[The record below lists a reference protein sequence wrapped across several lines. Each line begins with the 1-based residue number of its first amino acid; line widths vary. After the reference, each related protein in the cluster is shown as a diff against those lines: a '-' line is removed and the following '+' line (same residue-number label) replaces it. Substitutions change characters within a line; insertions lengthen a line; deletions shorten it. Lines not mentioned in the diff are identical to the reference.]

1 MLIGAEFISH
11 RVGLCVVDMPL
22 DVVRGVRGMARA
34 LRIMERMAGGH
45 SLLQES
51 SVCNRLPIEQMRQG
65 QKTLQTLAAQI
76 PVVRARARACVSVC
90 SPLVIARVPAD
101 IRFLLSLK
109 HQPQVYKSALSY
121 L

>member
-22 DVVRGVRGMARA
+22 DVVRGNCIRGMARA

-109 HQPQVYKSALSY
+109 HQPQVLSY